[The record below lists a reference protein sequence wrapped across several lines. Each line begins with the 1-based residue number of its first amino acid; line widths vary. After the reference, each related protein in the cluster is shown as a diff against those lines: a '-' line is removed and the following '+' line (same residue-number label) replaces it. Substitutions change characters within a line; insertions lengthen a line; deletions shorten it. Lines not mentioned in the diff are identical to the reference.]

1 MVIPAFAQDNFPD
14 VPDNHW
20 AYEALA
26 NLKKA
31 GVLVGYPDGLFRGGR
46 PASRYELAVAINAAY
61 TRLSTLAAGLQ
72 SQIDA
77 LKGDKMDLS
86 GYAKKEDLQNLRDAL
101 SALQNDVN
109 AMKGWGDDIANLKRL
124 ADTFQKEL
132 QGLGVDVE
140 AMKKDLGDLAD
151 RVTKLENRKP
161 AVDISG
167 DANLWLGAGNARD
180 DFYGMDMDGR
190 INGTTRPNSPFTTG
204 APTGLTKDLTI
215 LHELGLTLAGT
226 NDTGPK
232 WHGTLVVGNML
243 GGIGG
248 EGFGNQSTLFPGN
261 NQGFGYGE
269 GPADVYLQDFSVR
282 FDTSVAGLAFN
293 AEVGRVGYKVS
304 PYIYQRI
311 DKTSYF
317 SNERWDNGLYYFDG
331 GILGFNFGGAKLDVF
346 GGRTSNTTVD
356 GRTAVSSVNG
366 TPVDPLVSGP
376 IFGQFTPGGARLSF
390 DRQVGA
396 NLNVPLSTA
405 GNLNLAYLILE
416 TNDTAAASLNAN
428 RLNVFGGSADW
439 SFGRIKL
446 EGGYS
451 KTNLTYNSTNVLDN
465 DNTAWNAKIGYN
477 GDKWGLWGGYR
488 EVEANYLA
496 PGDWGR
502 LGVERNPTNIK
513 GFQVGGHLDVSN
525 ALTIKAMGEFDKGK
539 SDTYQFT
546 SGFNE
551 GTKIDKFAVDLGY
564 RLNSNFDVH
573 LGYEDTK
580 FKGMT
585 TPGGRVTNFG
595 ANEPHYRW
603 TTIGFGYGLSD
614 AAKLSFQYQIS
625 DIENEFYITDGGRF
639 KGGFLTTQLSVKF

>member
-1 MVIPAFAQDNFPD
+1 MIVPAVAQDNFPD

-20 AYEALA
+20 AYEALS

-61 TRLSTLAAGLQ
+61 TRLKNITDGLQ
-72 SQIDA
+72 SQIDE
-77 LKGDKMDLS
+77 LKRTAGGDGPTK
-86 GYAKKEDLQNLRDAL
+86 ADLQNLRDAL
-101 SALQNDVN
+101 DALQRDVN

-132 QGLGVDVE
+132 SSLGVDVE

-151 RVTKLENRKP
+151 RVTALEKRKP

-167 DANLWLGAGNARD
+167 DANLWLGAGNSRD
-180 DFYGMDMDGR
+180 NFYGLDMDGR
-190 INGTTRPNSPFTTG
+190 INGTSRPNSPFTTG
-204 APTGLTKDLTI
+204 TPVGLTHDLTI

-232 WHGTLVVGNML
+232 WKGTLVVGNML
-243 GGIGG
+243 GGVGG
-248 EGFGNQSTLFPGN
+248 DGFGNQSTLFPGN
-261 NQGFGYGE
+261 NQGFGYSE

-317 SNERWDNGLYYFDG
+317 ANERWDNGLYYFDG

-346 GGRTSNTTVD
+346 GGRTHNATLD
-356 GRTAVSSVNG
+356 GRVAGASVNG
-366 TPVDPLVSGP
+366 TPIDPLVSGP
-376 IFGQFTPGGARLSF
+376 IFGQFTPGGSRLSF
-390 DRQVGA
+390 DRQLGA
-396 NLNVPLSTA
+396 NLNVPLTTA
-405 GNLNLAYLILE
+405 GNLNLAYLWLE
-416 TNDTAAASLNAN
+416 TNDTSAATLFAN

-439 SFGRIKL
+439 SIGRIKL

-451 KTNLTYNSTNVLDN
+451 QTNLTYNTSTVLDN

-477 GDKWGLWGGYR
+477 ADRWGIFGGYR

-496 PGDWGR
+496 PGDWGQ
-502 LGVERNPTNIK
+502 LGIQRNPTNIR
-513 GFQVGGHLDVSN
+513 GFQVGGHLDVTN
-525 ALTIKAMGEFDKGK
+525 GLTLHASGEFDKGLN
-539 SDTYQFT
+539 DTYRFT
-546 SGFNE
+546 TGFNE
-551 GTKIDKFAVDLGY
+551 DTNINKFAIDLGY
-564 RLNSNFDVH
+564 RVNSNFNVFV
-573 LGYEDTK
+573 GYEETR
-580 FKGMT
+580 FENMS
-585 TPGGRVTNFG
+585 TPGGRFTNFA
-595 ANEPHYRW
+595 ANEPKYRW
-603 TTIGFGYGLSD
+603 ATFGLGYGLSD
-614 AAKLSFQYQIS
+614 AAKLSIQYQIS
-625 DIENEFYITDGGRF
+625 DVENEFQITDGGRF